1 MVLCFFLLNYH
12 NSKTNENMVK
22 KKKDYQNIAPVKNY
36 LKFL

>member
-22 KKKDYQNIAPVKNY
+22 KKDYQNIAPVKNY